1 MRCYSKNDVQKI
13 ENELMSQSESL
24 SSEIEVLREKRKDL
38 KFFQVDQKKDIDR
51 KIQELSDQRYFVNV
65 ASMMFMLF

>member
-38 KFFQVDQKKDIDR
+38 KFFQVDQKKDIDIR
-51 KIQELSDQRYFVNV
+51 
-65 ASMMFMLF
+65 